1 MKYLKWDRPPV
12 PPCTADLM
20 RYFYPDRGYMTD
32 VGGIVRLMNE
42 DGTLDEEGFTT
53 TEDEWETVLQLM
65 NEEWEEWK
73 KMEEVRNSLPDNKI
87 LFWNLWKDMDS
98 GVIPGKGGE
107 FHKVYGDA
115 IAKYSE
121 GQDSLIYPFDDYK

>member
-32 VGGIVRLMNE
+32 VGGIVRLMNK

-65 NEEWEEWK
+65 NEEWELEK
-73 KMEEVRNSLPDNKI
+73 LRSECRSQLPSTKV
-87 LFWNLWKDMDS
+87 LLWNLWKDIDS

-107 FHKVYGDA
+107 FHKVYEDS